1 MNGVVRHRIGIVIAA
16 ATVDANETSAT
27 VEEQQSCQ
35 AADLH
40 GAAAGECLATQNTPV
55 AAGREAR
62 EDDIGY
68 APSWDAAYAQ
78 RRRHEPQ
85 PCSLYF
91 APSTLPNAGW
101 GLFTAR
107 PYKRLEYI
115 SASATDTPNGDYDED
130 DQVFVEVSGF
140 LIQGDTARL
149 ICFGSSQT
157 VGMSLL
163 TFKEIGVLR
172 LRAVRS

>member
-1 MNGVVRHRIGIVIAA
+1 MTWLVCVSLLIGIVVVVAA
-16 ATVDANETSAT
+16 IVDANETSAT

-115 SASATDTPNGDYDED
+115 SASATDTPDGDYDED
-130 DQVFVEVSGF
+130 EPGTRNSVFVASV
-140 LIQGDTARL
+140 ARKPS
-149 ICFGSSQT
+149 F
-157 VGMSLL
+157 
-163 TFKEIGVLR
+163 
-172 LRAVRS
+172 